1 MVYAYF
7 PADPRVR
14 REVESLRGAGHEVDV
29 ICLRDDG
36 ELSRETVR
44 GVGVVRVPLLA
55 RRGGRLRYL
64 FQYVLFF
71 LLSLVQL
78 IRLHRHRAF
87 QAVHVHSLPDFQLF
101 ELALFLALLEDLLL
115 ARQPDIDAGV
125 GADLALLE
133 GEEDFLGVGEHL
145 RLARLAERL
154 SVRFADQVITVN
166 EAVKGVVAE
175 RTGRSDIVVVMN
187 SPDAYAL
194 RSGDT
199 APLRLRLGL
208 DSDPTIAQRVHN
220 CFGSIVDFQLPQN
233 RADVIFN
240 RLIADA
246 QLAAD
251 DFVAIAACDI
261 IQDFDFPA

>member
-55 RRGGRLRYL
+55 RRGGRLRYI

-87 QAVHVHSLPDFQLF
+87 QAVHVHSLPDFQVFCTLPLKLRSIPVVLDLH
-101 ELALFLALLEDLLL
+101 EALPEMMVARLRIGFRSLL
-115 ARQPDIDAGV
+115 V
-125 GADLALLE
+125 
-133 GEEDFLGVGEHL
+133 

-194 RSGDT
+194 RSGGT
-199 APLRLRLGL
+199 VFRCTSSSPVTGIPNTSQRFEASLPRYLSRIPFCFCLG
-208 DSDPTIAQRVHN
+208 SPKMKSKPT
-220 CFGSIVDFQLPQN
+220 
-233 RADVIFN
+233 
-240 RLIADA
+240 LI
-246 QLAAD
+246 
-251 DFVAIAACDI
+251 CRR
-261 IQDFDFPA
+261 